1 MAKFEDFSDYIKRFK
16 WVAALIVGGA
26 GLSPV
31 IAAMAGFDP
40 AWPNGISIIT
50 SLLIIVTLILAFVFT
65 TDISAAWKRAIIA
78 TSALTFIGSLFFYLY
93 LFDRFVYLVPNT
105 EASITLGCGWT
116 KDARN
121 YAKMIDISLDEQC
134 PGDFEEMLSN
144 AEYLP
149 QSIWLNESLTTNR
162 LKILASWLLT
172 FTALSAFLGSFVATL
187 SGSPKS
193 VGEGE
198 GEDVLM
204 PDAISQD

>member
-1 MAKFEDFSDYIKRFK
+1 MTKFDDFSDFIKRFK
-16 WVAALIVGGA
+16 WVAAMIVGGA

-50 SLLIIVTLILAFVFT
+50 SLLIVVTLILTFVFT
-65 TDISAAWKRAIIA
+65 TGISTTWQRAAIAI
-78 TSALTFIGSLFFYLY
+78 SALTFVGALFFYLY
-93 LFDRFVYLVPNT
+93 LFDRFVYAVPNT
-105 EASITLGCGWT
+105 DSSITLGCGWT
-116 KDARN
+116 KDARD
-121 YAKMIDISLDEQC
+121 YATVIGISLDEQC

-144 AEYLP
+144 AEYTP

-162 LKILASWLLT
+162 LKILASWLLM

-193 VGEGE
+193 VGES
-198 GEDVLM
+198 EDTPM